1 MEPPPP
7 SLEESPTRYRLPDQ
21 EEGKGL
27 VDYSLNPHSPAKY
40 PLSTKKR
47 KKTDKKKKN
56 KKLKQEPGKQ
66 VHFHAKV
73 TVKLIQDKTHY
84 SMQELAL
91 TCEDDYPLRNSDF
104 ALKRQEQKLIL
115 KLQHQRRPFGPR
127 RRRILERLE
136 KANNLSSVSRMQ
148 TNSPPSTPS
157 GKSKM
162 TSSQTNSI
170 PMLSSKV

>member
-1 MEPPPP
+1 M
-7 SLEESPTRYRLPDQ
+7 LPDPAQ

-47 KKTDKKKKN
+47 KKTDKKKN
-56 KKLKQEPGKQ
+56 KKLKQEPGKR

-84 SMQELAL
+84 SMQEVAL

-127 RRRILERLE
+127 RMRTLERLE
-136 KANNLSSVSRMQ
+136 KANNLSSVSQMQ

-157 GKSKM
+157 GKSKR

-170 PMLSSKV
+170 PMLSSTV